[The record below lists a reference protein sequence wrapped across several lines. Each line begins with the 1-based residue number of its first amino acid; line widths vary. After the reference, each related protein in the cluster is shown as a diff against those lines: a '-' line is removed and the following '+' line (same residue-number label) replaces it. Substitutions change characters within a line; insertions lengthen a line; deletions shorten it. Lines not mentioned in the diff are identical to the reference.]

1 MNTTTIKALLRKFR
15 RDNEGYVTIEVMFML
30 PVLFVLF
37 GAAWVYFDVFRQQ
50 SVNQKANYAIGDML
64 SRETE
69 EIDDT
74 FIDNSFKLFGVLTKN
89 VTEPDELTG
98 RYGADLR
105 ISVVEYN
112 ANNRRYSVVWSA
124 ARGDYEEL
132 NRNDAENYANR
143 LPNMANNG
151 QVIMVESREDY
162 YPVFNVGLDPL
173 ELKTYSFTHPRYA
186 PQVLFAR
193 QQNENN
199 GWGNG
204 DQDAPGGSLCNNNAE
219 NATDC
224 SNEDGSNNVEPNRG
238 HGRGNDNGHG
248 RP

>member
-1 MNTTTIKALLRKFR
+1 MNTTTIKTLLRKFR

-98 RYGADLR
+98 RYSADLR
-105 ISVVEYN
+105 ITVVEYN
-112 ANNRRYSVVWSA
+112 ANSRKYSVVWSA
-124 ARGDYEEL
+124 ARGEYEEL
-132 NRNDAENYANR
+132 TGNEADNYANR
-143 LPNMANNG
+143 LPVMANNG
-151 QVIMVESREDY
+151 QVIMVEASEDY
-162 YPVFNVGLDPL
+162 YPIFNVGLDPL

-186 PQVLFAR
+186 PQVLFAGA
-193 QQNENN
+193 QGENN

-204 DQDAPGGSLCNNNAE
+204 DQDAPGESLCNNNAE

-238 HGRGNDNGHG
+238 HGRG
-248 RP
+248 

>member
-1 MNTTTIKALLRKFR
+1 MNTTTIKTLLRKFR

-98 RYGADLR
+98 RYSADLR
-105 ISVVEYN
+105 ITVVEYN
-112 ANNRRYSVVWSA
+112 ANSRKYSVVWSA
-124 ARGDYEEL
+124 ARGEYEEL
-132 NRNDAENYANR
+132 TGNEADNYANR
-143 LPNMANNG
+143 LPVMANNG
-151 QVIMVESREDY
+151 QVIMVEASEDY
-162 YPVFNVGLDPL
+162 YPIFNVGLDPL

-186 PQVLFAR
+186 PQVLFAGA
-193 QQNENN
+193 QGENN

-204 DQDAPGGSLCNNNAE
+204 DQDAPGESLCNNNAE

-224 SNEDGSNNVEPNRG
+224 SNEDGSNNIEPNRG
-238 HGRGNDNGHG
+238 HGRG
-248 RP
+248 

>member
-1 MNTTTIKALLRKFR
+1 MTATTIKTRLGTFFR
-15 RDNEGYVTIEVMFML
+15 NTEGYVTLEVMLML
-30 PVLFVLF
+30 PVLFVMF

-50 SVNQKANYAIGDML
+50 SINQKANYAIGDML

-69 EIDDT
+69 ELDDT
-74 FIDNSFKLFGVLTKN
+74 FIDNSFKLFGLLTQN
-89 VTEPDELTG
+89 LTDPDELTG
-98 RYGADLR
+98 RYSADLR
-105 ISVVEYN
+105 VSVVEYN
-112 ANNRRYSVVWSA
+112 ANSRRYSVVWSA

-132 NRNDAENYANR
+132 NRNEAQTYADR
-143 LPNMANNG
+143 LPEMANNE
-151 QVIMVESREDY
+151 QVILIETSEDY

-173 ELKTYSFTHPRYA
+173 KLRTYSFTHPRYA

-193 QQNENN
+193 AQNANN

-204 DQDAPGGSLCNNNAE
+204 DQAAPGSSLCNNNAE

-238 HGRGNDNGHG
+238 HGHRY
-248 RP
+248 P

>member
-98 RYGADLR
+98 RYSADLR
-105 ISVVEYN
+105 ITVVEYN
-112 ANNRRYSVVWSA
+112 ANSRKYSVVWSA
-124 ARGDYEEL
+124 ARGEYEEL
-132 NRNDAENYANR
+132 TGNEADNYANR
-143 LPNMANNG
+143 LPVMANNG
-151 QVIMVESREDY
+151 QVIMVEASEDY

-186 PQVLFAR
+186 PQVLFAGA
-193 QQNENN
+193 QGENN

-204 DQDAPGGSLCNNNAE
+204 DQDAPGESLCNNNAE

-224 SNEDGSNNVEPNRG
+224 SNEDGSNNIEPNRG
-238 HGRGNDNGHG
+238 HGRG
-248 RP
+248 

>member
-1 MNTTTIKALLRKFR
+1 MTATTIRAFLRSFR
-15 RDNEGYVTIEVMFML
+15 RGNEGYVTIEVMFML

-50 SVNQKANYAIGDML
+50 SINQKANYAIGDMI

-74 FIDNSFKLFGVLTKN
+74 YIDNSFKLFGVLTKN
-89 VTEPDELTG
+89 LTDSDELTG

-105 ISVVEYN
+105 ISVVEYD
-112 ANNRRYSVVWSA
+112 ADDERYSVVWSA
-124 ARGDYEEL
+124 ARGDFQALNEGDADRYE
-132 NRNDAENYANR
+132 NR
-143 LPNMANNG
+143 LPDMANNG
-151 QVIMVESREDY
+151 QVIMVETSEDY
-162 YPVFNVGLDPL
+162 HPVFNVGLDPL

-193 QQNENN
+193 QQNGNN

-204 DQDAPGGSLCNNNAE
+204 DQSAPGGSLCNNNGE
-219 NATDC
+219 NATNC

-238 HGRGNDNGHG
+238 HGRWRG
-248 RP
+248 RG

>member
-98 RYGADLR
+98 RYSADLR
-105 ISVVEYN
+105 ITVVEYN
-112 ANNRRYSVVWSA
+112 ANSRKYSVVWSA
-124 ARGDYEEL
+124 ARGEYEEL
-132 NRNDAENYANR
+132 TGNEADNYANR
-143 LPNMANNG
+143 LPVMANNG
-151 QVIMVESREDY
+151 QVIMVEASEDY
-162 YPVFNVGLDPL
+162 YPIFNVGLDPL

-186 PQVLFAR
+186 PQVLFAGA
-193 QQNENN
+193 QGENN

-204 DQDAPGGSLCNNNAE
+204 DQDAPGESLCNNNAE

-224 SNEDGSNNVEPNRG
+224 SNEDGSNNIEPNRG
-238 HGRGNDNGHG
+238 HGRG
-248 RP
+248 